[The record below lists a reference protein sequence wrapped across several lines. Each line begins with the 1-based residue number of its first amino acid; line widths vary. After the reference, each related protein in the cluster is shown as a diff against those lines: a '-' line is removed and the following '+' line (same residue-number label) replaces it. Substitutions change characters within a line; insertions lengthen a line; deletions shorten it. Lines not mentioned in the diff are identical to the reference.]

1 MLTPTHRMDRK
12 NPRRL
17 TTIHSNSPEDGQDPR
32 RPTTI
37 YSNHIVFG
45 LGIQLCWY
53 KLAFLILG
61 RLRQKDYH
69 KLKSSLDHL
78 EFKSNLGYIMK
89 CKQRLLIH
97 FLAAQ
102 TRIIT

>member
-37 YSNHIVFG
+37 YSNHIVLG
-45 LGIQLCWY
+45 LGIQLC
-53 KLAFLILG
+53 
-61 RLRQKDYH
+61 
-69 KLKSSLDHL
+69 
-78 EFKSNLGYIMK
+78 
-89 CKQRLLIH
+89 
-97 FLAAQ
+97 
-102 TRIIT
+102 